1 MSNTDLKCFFHLLAV
16 KLSSGRR
23 IISNIF
29 RKTFRRLINHLNIK
43 ATGGGEVTQNSY
55 FSKEEGACNSL
66 QVSSFN
72 FQATY
77 IKCQALLHR
86 FQNVLSRS
94 GNMGLWCLEFKPQ
107 RVPESSKDTTLLWR
121 YEWNW
126 VNRNIFPKFRSV
138 VVEFTSLRI

>member
-1 MSNTDLKCFFHLLAV
+1 MVQVVQVVHVVRVAWVVRVVLVIKFVNAYGLYGLNSQIIEKTCDVTPVTHTHTDAHRKVEQNPQYIKSLWEDLKWFFHLLAV

-72 FQATY
+72 FQAY
-77 IKCQALLHR
+77 I
-86 FQNVLSRS
+86 
-94 GNMGLWCLEFKPQ
+94 
-107 RVPESSKDTTLLWR
+107 
-121 YEWNW
+121 
-126 VNRNIFPKFRSV
+126 
-138 VVEFTSLRI
+138 